1 MESDKL
7 INTCERLLEYI
18 INGFIIDDEVVF
30 GLFTDTDLSISEL
43 SVSDIDISIIKI
55 AIVLFCINND
65 NISINTDGD
74 IEIGTVNKMSTS
86 TQYGGA
92 NEILIETARAL
103 STDFHIPTTHVRA
116 NKSVY
121 MIYRYLYLLIKI
133 LSIATGL
140 RSLFYLYQN
149 TFEAKWLIMS

>member
-65 NISINTDGD
+65 LLGI
-74 IEIGTVNKMSTS
+74 
-86 TQYGGA
+86 
-92 NEILIETARAL
+92 
-103 STDFHIPTTHVRA
+103 F
-116 NKSVY
+116 KS
-121 MIYRYLYLLIKI
+121 
-133 LSIATGL
+133 
-140 RSLFYLYQN
+140 N
-149 TFEAKWLIMS
+149 P